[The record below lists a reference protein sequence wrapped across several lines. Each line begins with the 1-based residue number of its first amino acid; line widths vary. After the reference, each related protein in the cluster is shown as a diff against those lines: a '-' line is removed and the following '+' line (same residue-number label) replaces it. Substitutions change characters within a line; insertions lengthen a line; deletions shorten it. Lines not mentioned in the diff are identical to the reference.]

1 MANKNINNHFI
12 GIYDNPDHFFDKATM
27 RDQKYYL
34 ITLWNALDNIN
45 VDKNNIRQRL
55 SKPRYMLL
63 INLHPVLIKKFIEEG

>member
-1 MANKNINNHFI
+1 
-12 GIYDNPDHFFDKATM
+12 M